1 MNGCL
6 SLKPDAYAIWQRAEH
21 KLTNW
26 EELRAELE
34 EAFEDSDVRT
44 EWQSNMKAFVWD
56 EVQPLRVFRAKVER
70 YVDTFDKVIANNPTA
85 KKVQYYL
92 RFVNGLP
99 SDYYEYII
107 LSMPSKC
114 TDINKALEACLRFQ
128 STKKR
133 KSGASDIGASAA
145 FGDTT
150 ASSRIT
156 QNENG
161 IRRLEEKLKKL
172 RKHIPVEV
180 TYVENNIANEDFSN
194 DCGLSSR
201 SRPHNN
207 KNRLEDSHYGDL
219 RRGKSFEKGLLRRS
233 ETVVEES
240 STSTDY
246 EDEA

>member
-1 MNGCL
+1 M
-6 SLKPDAYAIWQRAEH
+6 
-21 KLTNW
+21 
-26 EELRAELE
+26 
-34 EAFEDSDVRT
+34 RT

-56 EVQPLRVFRAKVER
+56 EVQPLRVFRAKVEW
-70 YVDTFDKVIANNPTA
+70 YVDTFDKVIANNPAA

-128 STKKR
+128 SMKKR
-133 KSGASDIGASAA
+133 KSGASDVGASAA

-161 IRRLEEKLKKL
+161 IRRLEEKLKL
-172 RKHIPVEV
+172 RKHIPAEV
-180 TYVENNIANEDFSN
+180 TYAEDNVADEDFSN
-194 DCGLSSR
+194 DSGLF
-201 SRPHNN
+201 PFAAT
-207 KNRLEDSHYGDL
+207 LQ
-219 RRGKSFEKGLLRRS
+219 
-233 ETVVEES
+233 
-240 STSTDY
+240 
-246 EDEA
+246 